1 MKKILVGYIIDGKHS
16 GIDKYLLNFL
26 ENVHNEDIQIDFL
39 TTKKE
44 KDVEELLKN
53 YNSKLIEVPRLV
65 HPIKKY
71 RALKKIYK
79 TEKYDI
85 AYLNISESFNCISAI
100 AAKHSKV
107 EKVVI
112 HSHSSGSS
120 KKSKIKRNIFKFLNY
135 IFRGILYHYGDLFLA
150 CSKEAG
156 EWIYPKKILKSDR
169 FKIIYNTVDFEK
181 FKFNPEVRERIRKE
195 EKLEGKVVIGH
206 IGNFAYQKNH
216 KFIIEL
222 FSNLSKDTDKY
233 HLLLIGIGEDFEE
246 IKNLVKNLNIENKVT
261 FVGLVNNVYEY
272 LQAMDIFILPSK
284 FEGLPIARHRSTSIR
299 TSNTP

>member
-1 MKKILVGYIIDGKHS
+1 M
-16 GIDKYLLNFL
+16 
-26 ENVHNEDIQIDFL
+26 
-39 TTKKE
+39 
-44 KDVEELLKN
+44 
-53 YNSKLIEVPRLV
+53 

-71 RALKKIYK
+71 KALKEVYK
-79 TEKYDI
+79 TGNYDI

-120 KKSKIKRNIFKFLNY
+120 KQSNIKRNIFTFLNY

-156 EWIYPKKILKSDR
+156 EWLYPNKILKSDK

-181 FKFNPEVRERIRKE
+181 FKFNPEVREKIRKE
-195 EKLEGKVVIGH
+195 NNFEGKTVIGH

-216 KFIIEL
+216 KFIIEM
-222 FSNLSKDTDKY
+222 FSNLSKGTDKY
-233 HLLLIGIGEDFEE
+233 HLLLIGTGEDFKE
-246 IKNLVKNLNIENKVT
+246 IKNLVKTLGLENKVT
-261 FVGLVNNVYEY
+261 FAGVVENVYEY
-272 LQAMDIFILPSK
+272 MQAMDIFILPSK
-284 FEGLPIARHRSTSIR
+284 FEGLPIARNRSGGIWTSI
-299 TSNTP
+299 TF